1 MSRYFPS
8 VLMNSILAIFQ
19 GSSQKSENKLQEQ
32 DIWVKV
38 SGSSSQKEQRS
49 LSLIFILNKKEFVG
63 KR

>member
-1 MSRYFPS
+1 
-8 VLMNSILAIFQ
+8 MNSILAIFQ